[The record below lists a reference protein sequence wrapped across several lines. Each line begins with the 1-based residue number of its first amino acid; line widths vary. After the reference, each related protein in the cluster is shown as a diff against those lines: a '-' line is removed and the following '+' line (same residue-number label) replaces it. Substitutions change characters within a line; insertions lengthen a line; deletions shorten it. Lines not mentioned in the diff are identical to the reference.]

1 MAKFKRQFSVV
12 KSKLPFVG
20 IGVDHAGGLR
30 GIATNINAR
39 NRFFAIVPL
48 ICYLCETPAVTA
60 KHHNT
65 SPAKTEK
72 QEFRI
77 NKIVKGIELHQ
88 NPFSPID
95 TGTLRNM
102 YTNAVV
108 NDQYIDGIVNVTT
121 YGAKSL
127 VQFTRERLMVNWNI
141 SPWATV
147 KRSKIP
153 NFHAAMTHKSVKS
166 SNDNRKIERNLLAK
180 FIIASRSSRDIDEE
194 GIIGNYELNAY
205 PPSLMVHTTLH
216 ECKDKSD
223 LGNVIWKM
231 GENYKECTNDV
242 DIQNIAQRCLIFDGM
257 AIVRSLKK
265 ESWVKTCTDLAK
277 WFIQKVEYYFSKN
290 DYHIICI
297 EFNPY
302 TPSQLPKIVM

>member
-1 MAKFKRQFSVV
+1 MAKGQFSVV

-20 IGVDHAGGLR
+20 IGVDHAGEQENKVLKVSGGLR

-39 NRFFAIVPL
+39 NRFFVIVPL
-48 ICYLCETPAVTA
+48 IRYLCETPAVTA

-65 SPAKTEK
+65 SPAKTKK

-108 NDQYIDGIVNVTT
+108 NDQYIDG
-121 YGAKSL
+121 AKSL
-127 VQFTRERLMVNWNI
+127 VQFTCERLKVNYNI
-141 SPWATV
+141 SLWATV
-147 KRSKIP
+147 RLNKIP
-153 NFHAAMTHKSVKS
+153 NFHVAMTHNSVKS
-166 SNDNRKIERNLLAK
+166 SNDNRKIECNLLAK

-205 PPSLMVHTTLH
+205 PPSLMVHTTLY

-223 LGNVIWKM
+223 LGNAIWKM
-231 GENYKECTNDV
+231 GENYKEST
-242 DIQNIAQRCLIFDGM
+242 RC
-257 AIVRSLKK
+257 
-265 ESWVKTCTDLAK
+265 
-277 WFIQKVEYYFSKN
+277 
-290 DYHIICI
+290 
-297 EFNPY
+297 
-302 TPSQLPKIVM
+302 